1 MSSLNFMSNDIAIS
15 IKNLAKKY
23 NDLEAVKNISFDI
36 KQGEFFGF
44 LGPNRAGKTTTI
56 NAITG
61 VANFDS
67 GKIEVF
73 SNDVVKDYRE
83 ARNFIG
89 LAPQEFN
96 FDPFLTVLE
105 TFIYQGGYYGIPK
118 KLCIKRAKELMKLFG
133 IYEKKNSNIRTLSG
147 GFKRRLIIAR
157 ALIHKPKILILDEPT
172 AGVDVELRHHLWNL
186 LKKLNK
192 KGTTIF
198 LTTHYIEEVEKLC
211 DRVCILNKGK
221 IIEIDDKKQLIKRLA
236 KSQII
241 IELKDKL
248 KVLPENL
255 KKYNSKIYGKNIIF
269 LEDKVKINGILK
281 DIEKSNLE
289 IADVSI
295 ESSSLE
301 DIFIDMVKKNG

>member
-1 MSSLNFMSNDIAIS
+1 MSNDIAIS

-44 LGPNRAGKTTTI
+44 LGPNGAGKTTTI

-105 TFIYQGGYYGIPK
+105 TFIYQG
-118 KLCIKRAKELMKLFG
+118 
-133 IYEKKNSNIRTLSG
+133 
-147 GFKRRLIIAR
+147 RL
-157 ALIHKPKILILDEPT
+157 
-172 AGVDVELRHHLWNL
+172 LWNS
-186 LKKLNK
+186 KKTMHK
-192 KGTTIF
+192 KS
-198 LTTHYIEEVEKLC
+198 K
-211 DRVCILNKGK
+211 RVDE
-221 IIEIDDKKQLIKRLA
+221 IIRDL
-236 KSQII
+236 
-241 IELKDKL
+241 
-248 KVLPENL
+248 
-255 KKYNSKIYGKNIIF
+255 
-269 LEDKVKINGILK
+269 
-281 DIEKSNLE
+281 
-289 IADVSI
+289 
-295 ESSSLE
+295 
-301 DIFIDMVKKNG
+301 